1 MELAARQQQQQHLP
15 NLPELDHKRDVVV
28 VAETENPLHLLARS
42 LVLYTAI
49 LKAKKNFGSY
59 LH

>member
-1 MELAARQQQQQHLP
+1 MELAARQQQHLP
-15 NLPELDHKRDVVV
+15 SLPELDNKPDVVV
-28 VAETENPLHLLARS
+28 VAAIENPLHLLALS

>member
-15 NLPELDHKRDVVV
+15 NLPELDHKPDVVV
-28 VAETENPLHLLARS
+28 VAATENPLHLLALS

-49 LKAKKNFGSY
+49 LKAKKNSGSY